1 MELLTKT
8 IEIPA
13 WLYWATIAYLAVEA
27 VVKIWT
33 LTKKPR

>member
-13 WLYWATIAYLAVEA
+13 WLYWATIAYLAIEA
-27 VVKIWT
+27 GVKLWAIGRR
-33 LTKKPR
+33 K

>member
-13 WLYWATIAYLAVEA
+13 WLYWATIAYLAIEA
-27 VVKIWT
+27 GVKIYG
-33 LTKKPR
+33 LTKKP